1 MAQKNTVALN
11 TITRRNLDTYIE
23 LQTHKPPRTTVLE
36 YAVDALIEGR
46 IIDRSEVCSCAEPL
60 YLYRNCKDHCSHCEL
75 LIVERKVPK

>member
-1 MAQKNTVALN
+1 MAQTDTVALN
-11 TITRRNLDTYIE
+11 AITKRNLDTYIN

-46 IIDRSEVCSCAEPL
+46 IIDRSAVCSCTKSLPL
-60 YLYRNCKDHCSHCEL
+60 RRNGKDYCAHCEL